1 MSDISRERISRIE
14 RIEVHS
20 PRPRDVGCNARSGA
34 HGTVVHD
41 SVVRVHTASGAVGV
55 GWARLQRAGA
65 EALVG
70 RRLGELFNLPATYYH
85 IHGRARAEG
94 VAIDLPLWDLAARLQ
109 GLPLYRLLGARGS
122 RAVELYDGSIY
133 NNLDDLDADD
143 VQAQEIFREE
153 VRTGHRYGYRNF
165 KKLLSSYHTA

>member
-34 HGTVVHD
+34 HGTVVQD

-55 GWARLQRAGA
+55 GWARLERAGA

-70 RRLGELFNLPATYYH
+70 RRLGSCSACRTARGRRAWRSTCRCGTSPPGCRGCRC
-85 IHGRARAEG
+85 IGCSGRA
-94 VAIDLPLWDLAARLQ
+94 AAA
-109 GLPLYRLLGARGS
+109 P
-122 RAVELYDGSIY
+122 
-133 NNLDDLDADD
+133 
-143 VQAQEIFREE
+143 
-153 VRTGHRYGYRNF
+153 
-165 KKLLSSYHTA
+165 